1 MDATWVRESMGD
13 KSDTLVV
20 RGDDAGPL
28 HVEHGPPGAQLTF
41 SPSTPDPWCR
51 SVPWREK

>member
-1 MDATWVRESMGD
+1 MGD
-13 KSDTLVV
+13 KSGTLVV